1 VRATLRSLIL
11 LQREKVVRALNRFL
25 DLTGIPVA
33 LACALLLVPSF
44 GHAAAGCST
53 QTTVPGWQVVTVHS
67 GSLNRKVP
75 LYVPASAA
83 GRAGIPLVFDLH
95 GSGGNGRQQAL
106 HSGLTA
112 QADRYGF
119 LVANPDGGIVDP
131 ASPTDRFYWHVP
143 GVPLVGAVQIP
154 ANAPDDVQFFRDAIG
169 QLEAGACVDPHRV
182 YVTGFSGGARM
193 ASALACEL
201 SDRIAAVAPVSGLRA
216 GVPSAG
222 DIKAPDAKTCRP
234 HRAISVITFH
244 GVHDPTNRFDGDGTA
259 RWGYSVAVALE
270 RWGILDGCQSNPSQ
284 QSISTHVTKVT
295 YLGCRN
301 ATELIFYRTDAPVEH
316 GGGHI
321 WPHPSSSKPEAALA
335 PEQVDELD
343 ASALIWE
350 FFSRH
355 HT

>member
-1 VRATLRSLIL
+1 VKALSHFLDVSGIL
-11 LQREKVVRALNRFL
+11 LGW
-25 DLTGIPVA
+25 T
-33 LACALLLVPSF
+33 CSLLLMPSF
-44 GHAAAGCST
+44 SQAAGCP
-53 QTTVPGWQVVTVHS
+53 VRDAAVGWQVVTVHS
-67 GSLNRKVP
+67 GGVDRKVP
-75 LYVPASAA
+75 LYIPASAT
-83 GRAGIPLVFDLH
+83 GRSDSPLVFDLH

-112 QADRYGF
+112 QADRHGF
-119 LVANPDGGIVDP
+119 LLANPDGGIADP
-131 ASPTDRFYWHVP
+131 ASPTDKFYWHVP

-154 ANAPDDVQFFRDAIG
+154 ANAPDDVQFFRDAIRR
-169 QLEAGACVDPHRV
+169 LEEGACVDPHRI

-193 ASALACEL
+193 ASDLACEL

-222 DIKAPDAKTCRP
+222 DFKAPDTKTCEP

-244 GVHDPTNRFDGDGTA
+244 GVHDPTNRFEGDGTS
-259 RWGYSVAVALE
+259 RWGYSVPVALE
-270 RWGILDGCQSNPSQ
+270 RWRILDGCQANPPQLSV
-284 QSISTHVTKVT
+284 STHVTKVT
-295 YLGCRN
+295 YQGCRN
-301 ATELIFYRTDAPVEH
+301 ATELIIYRTDAPIEH

-321 WPHPSSSKPEAALA
+321 WPHPLTAAPEAASA
-335 PEQVDELD
+335 NEQVDQLD